1 MIFEKAFWFIK
12 KGYML
17 QLSYKFDFFLRL
29 FFMLFNI
36 LTYYFIA
43 KLIGDGAAKYL
54 EPYGGD
60 LDAAIQQARDAGVSK
75 MMGISVDLDDHIAL
89 SEIAA
94 RHADVGYSVGVHPC
108 EDQAVMQRATV
119 ETLVGLA
126 QSDKVWAIGE
136 TGLDYFHSTEFV
148 AEQKACFARHIQASK
163 IVKKPVVV
171 HTRSSKTDTIDII
184 RAENSTHG
192 ILHCFTEDWETAKA
206 VLDCGYY
213 ISFSG
218 IVSFKNAQDLRDVA
232 KQVPLDRLLIETDS
246 PYLAPMP
253 YRGKSNEPKYVP
265 YVAKA
270 LSDVY
275 HKSLEEIAMIT
286 TQNFEN
292 LLKMK

>member
-1 MIFEKAFWFIK
+1 
-12 KGYML
+12 ML
-17 QLSYKFDFFLRL
+17 D
-29 FFMLFNI
+29 
-36 LTYYFIA
+36 LTPY
-43 KLIGDGAAKYL
+43 DGS
-54 EPYGGD
+54 
-60 LDAAIQQARDAGVSK
+60 LDQALAQARLAGVSK
-75 MMGISVDLDDHIAL
+75 FMGISVDLDDHKKLA
-89 SEIAA
+89 EIAS

-108 EDQAVMQRATV
+108 EDADVMAQATT
-119 ETLVGLA
+119 EYLVSLA

-136 TGLDYFHSTEFV
+136 TGLDYYHSTDFIE
-148 AEQKACFARHIQASK
+148 EQKRCFARHIEASK

-171 HTRSSKTDTIDII
+171 HTRAAKHDTVDII
-184 RAENSTHG
+184 KVEQSAHG

-246 PYLAPMP
+246 PYLAPAP
-253 YRGKSNEPKYVP
+253 FRGKTNEPKYVP

-275 HKSLEEIAMIT
+275 DKSVEEIGRIT

-292 LLKMK
+292 LLNLK

>member
-1 MIFEKAFWFIK
+1 MFVDTHCHLT
-12 KGYML
+12 ML
-17 QLSYKFDFFLRL
+17 
-29 FFMLFNI
+29 N
-36 LTYYFIA
+36 
-43 KLIGDGAAKYL
+43 L
-54 EPYGGD
+54 EPYAGN
-60 LDAAIQQARDAGVSK
+60 LDAALAEARLCGVSK
-75 MMGISVDLDDHIAL
+75 FMGISVDLDDHIAL

-108 EDQAVMQRATV
+108 EDVAVMQRATV
-119 ETLVGLA
+119 EYLVELA
-126 QSDKVWAIGE
+126 QAEKVWALGE
-136 TGLDYFHSTEFV
+136 TGLDYFHSTDFI

-163 IVKKPVVV
+163 IARKPVVV
-171 HTRSSKTDTIDII
+171 HTRSAKHDTIDII
-184 RAENSTHG
+184 RAEKSTHG

-218 IVSFKNAQDLRDVA
+218 IISFKNAQDLRAVA
-232 KQVPLDRLLIETDS
+232 KQVPLDRVLIETDS

-275 HKSLEEIAMIT
+275 DKPLEEIALIT

-292 LLKMK
+292 LLKQK